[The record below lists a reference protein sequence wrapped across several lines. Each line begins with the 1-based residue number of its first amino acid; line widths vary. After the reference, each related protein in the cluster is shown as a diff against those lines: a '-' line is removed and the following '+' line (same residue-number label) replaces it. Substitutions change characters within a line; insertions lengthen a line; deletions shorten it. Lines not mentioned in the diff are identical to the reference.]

1 MFDRA
6 CIRRHLLEHQFSL
19 ICLSC
24 FVTLGCFVN
33 SCLLLAML
41 LFSFGSQPLTVLLS
55 SRPFGTCFIQP
66 NPMISTS
73 PLESLLLFTP
83 WNQLNFDVTGFNN
96 TQASRDNRS
105 CHFHAQLCRC
115 TVFAAP
121 ALSRASSRR
130 LNDAFNVMSSA
141 VVSSCTR
148 QLSVFNANSSVP
160 SAPLNRQYKCTHE
173 FSRVSGH
180 FTHRWAYRHMHRKL
194 NSLVVKISK
203 LVHFKSDF

>member
-6 CIRRHLLEHQFSL
+6 CIRRHLLEHLHPLLFSL

-41 LFSFGSQPLTVLLS
+41 LFHGFLGPNPWLFVNGSRVPTLAVLLS

-66 NPMISTS
+66 NPMISMPTS
-73 PLESLLLFTP
+73 PLESLLLFTS

-105 CHFHAQLCRC
+105 CHFHVQLE
-115 TVFAAP
+115 
-121 ALSRASSRR
+121 SSNT
-130 LNDAFNVMSSA
+130 LPM
-141 VVSSCTR
+141 
-148 QLSVFNANSSVP
+148 
-160 SAPLNRQYKCTHE
+160 Y
-173 FSRVSGH
+173 
-180 FTHRWAYRHMHRKL
+180 
-194 NSLVVKISK
+194 
-203 LVHFKSDF
+203 